1 MAIKNPNLSYV
12 STQYNSSG
20 KTYGTVLQ
28 KIEAFRQSYPQR
40 KLYLMTF
47 GYTSQ
52 PLAPTVIQGL
62 KEGIINLGDLKTCTS
77 YEAIEGKQHLR
88 DLICSNHYQPLG
100 VYLDP
105 SEIFIL
111 DGAQSG
117 LGNIQELFSLDDT
130 VGIQNPTYPYLCESH
145 LSVGRNQIFTLDCD
159 QENDFLPKV
168 PKQEVD
174 LLYLCFPNN
183 PTGAVATSNQL
194 GSFVNYAIANQ
205 SVIIFDAVYNRF
217 IQAPD
222 IPRSIYQVEGAKSC
236 SIEINSFSKFANFTG
251 LRLGWCV
258 IPHQLTVKNSSP
270 GELNQMWHTRSS
282 IKFWGASNLAQIAG
296 IAALSEQG
304 QQESTVIVDF
314 YLKNAS
320 LLKSA
325 LDKNGFTSFGGIAS
339 PYLWV
344 KAPEKLSSWDFFD
357 KLLQETGIA
366 GMPGCLFGSCGE
378 GYLRLSALG
387 HREDIEVA
395 ARQLSNF

>member
-12 STQYNSSG
+12 STQYNSIG
-20 KTYGTVLQ
+20 KTYGTVLR
-28 KIEAFRQSYPQR
+28 KIDMFRSSFPQQ

-52 PLAPTVIQGL
+52 PLASTVIQGL
-62 KEGIINLGDLKTCTS
+62 KEGIVNLGDLKTCTS
-77 YEAIEGKQHLR
+77 YEAIEGRRHLR
-88 DLICSNHYQPLG
+88 DLICSSHYQPLG
-100 VYLDP
+100 VHLDP

-117 LGNIQELFSLDDT
+117 LGSIQELFSLDDT
-130 VGIQNPTYPYLCESH
+130 VGIQNPTYPYLYESH

-159 QENDFLPKV
+159 QRNNFLPTV
-168 PKQEVD
+168 PTQELD
-174 LLYLCFPNN
+174 LIYLCFPNN
-183 PTGAVATSNQL
+183 PTGAVATSKEL
-194 GSFVNYAIANQ
+194 ASFVNYATAHQ
-205 SVIIFDAVYNRF
+205 SVIIFDAVYSRF

-222 IPRSIYQVEGAKSC
+222 IPRSVYQLEGAKNC

-258 IPHQLTVKNSSP
+258 IPHQLTVENSSP
-270 GELNQMWHTRSS
+270 GELNHMWHTRSS

-296 IAALSEQG
+296 IAAFSEEG
-304 QQESTVIVDF
+304 QQESTKIVNF
-314 YLKNAS
+314 YLKNAC

-325 LDKNGFTSFGGIAS
+325 LDKNGFTSFGGIDS

-344 KAPEKLSSWDFFD
+344 KAPESFSSWDFFD
-357 KLLQETGIA
+357 KLLQATGIA

-387 HREDIEVA
+387 RLEDMEAA